1 MWHSGTKFPNKPDKE
16 QFVSKCYNEQQE
28 KSVYFAGIN
37 SYMIASESLTAFNA
51 FLIIAALK
59 SAPTVHVLY
68 PLIRIVKVLYNEAF
82 AAFAPNQIS
91 FTSKFIVGKYK
102 QDITPQR
109 PKILNELEKNIFWHN
124 FLHLGA
130 ILGGQRLATICM
142 LLQKRRKFRMFT
154 LSSSER
160 LT

>member
-37 SYMIASESLTAFNA
+37 SYMIASESLTSFNA

-68 PLIRIVKVLYNEAF
+68 PLIRIVKVLMKLL
-82 AAFAPNQIS
+82 P
-91 FTSKFIVGKYK
+91 
-102 QDITPQR
+102 
-109 PKILNELEKNIFWHN
+109 L
-124 FLHLGA
+124 LHP
-130 ILGGQRLATICM
+130 IRFRL
-142 LLQKRRKFRMFT
+142 R
-154 LSSSER
+154 
-160 LT
+160 